1 MTRASVVALEK
12 VLAVVKPEAGLPNTT
27 TPILVFASLR
37 NTRLLFSLLQV
48 AGSMHADP
56 NPVPVGF
63 PLQDKLW

>member
-12 VLAVVKPEAGLPNTT
+12 VLAMVKPEAGLPNTT
-27 TPILVFASLR
+27 TPIFASLR

-63 PLQDKLW
+63 ALQDKLW